1 MELELE
7 LGMDCDGQMVE
18 VVEMKQVLEQA
29 GLGTVVGL
37 RAVLVL
43 EQGLVEVLE
52 QQWIHD
58 V

>member
-1 MELELE
+1 M
-7 LGMDCDGQMVE
+7 LGMDCDGQMGE

-37 RAVLVL
+37 RAVLDL
-43 EQGLVEVLE
+43 EQAWVEVLE